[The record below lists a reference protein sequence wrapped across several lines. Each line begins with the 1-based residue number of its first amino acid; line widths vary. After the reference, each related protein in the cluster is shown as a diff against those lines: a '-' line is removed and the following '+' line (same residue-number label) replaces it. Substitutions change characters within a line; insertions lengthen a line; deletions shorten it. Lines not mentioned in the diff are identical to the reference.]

1 MASVV
6 FKLRNYK
13 TSSSSIYYR
22 FNNGRKLDITRK
34 LPFAIDPNKWS
45 KTRQQLICKNN
56 LKLQRNINNQ
66 LNNFKA
72 FLLEELALDISNN
85 IEISSNWV
93 KQKQRVF
100 FNPEKETKKPTHIL
114 FSDYLQQFTDIK
126 KIDSYKFTAL
136 KRWAIKTGNPRLEDV
151 NYYWIEKLI
160 ELKLSEG
167 FAESTINKDVQ
178 HIKRILKYAE
188 LNEVKINRNAFEIK
202 APTPNSISTYLNEN
216 ELDLIFKYKCKTKRL
231 ENVKRLFLVG
241 CTTGLRISDLMKVQ
255 NYRNNENY
263 IEITTQKT
271 KQSLAIPIEPRVK
284 EYIPTL
290 RGLSHPVFNRYL
302 KELCQLAKIN
312 SLTKGYIKDPKT
324 KKRILG
330 TYPKYKLISSHSMR
344 RSFASNLYGKV
355 PTVVIMSATGHTT
368 EKSFLTYIKKPQRHF
383 AEELRDFYNN

>member
-100 FNPEKETKKPTHIL
+100 FNPEKEIKKPTHIL

-188 LNEVKINRNAFEIK
+188 LNEIKINRNAFEIK

-312 SLTKGYIKDPKT
+312 SMTKGYIKDPKT

-330 TYPKYKLISSHSMR
+330 TYPKYKLISSHTMR
-344 RSFASNLYGKV
+344 RSFASNLYGKL
-355 PTVVIMSATGHTT
+355 PTVVIMAVTGHNT

-383 AEELRDFYNN
+383 AEELRDFYIN

>member
-22 FNNGRKLDITRK
+22 FNNGRKLDITKK
-34 LPFAIDPNKWS
+34 LPLAINPKIWS
-45 KTRQQLICKNN
+45 KTRQQLICKSNP
-56 LKLQRNINNQ
+56 KLQRNINNK

-72 FLLEELALDISNN
+72 FLLEELALDNSNN
-85 IEISSNWV
+85 IEISSSWV
-93 KQKQRVF
+93 KQKQHVF
-100 FNPEKETKKPTHIL
+100 FNPEQETKKQIPIL
-114 FSDYLQQFTDIK
+114 FSDYLQHFTDTK
-126 KIDSYKFTAL
+126 KIDSYKFNSI
-136 KRWAIKTGNPRLEDV
+136 KRWVIKMDNPRLDEV
-151 NYYWIEKLI
+151 NYNWIQMLI
-160 ELKLSEG
+160 EVKLAEG
-167 FAESTINKDVQ
+167 FAESTVNKDVQ

-202 APTPNSISTYLNEN
+202 APTPNSISTYLNED
-216 ELDLIFKYKCKTKRL
+216 ELDLIFKYQCKTKRL

-241 CTTGLRISDLMKVQ
+241 CTTGLRISDLMKVHK
-255 NYRNNENY
+255 YRNNENY

-271 KQSLAIPIEPRVK
+271 KQTLAIPIEPRVK

-312 SLTKGYIKDPKT
+312 TMTKGYIKDPKT
-324 KKRILG
+324 QKRILG
-330 TYPKYKLISSHSMR
+330 TYPKYRLISSHTMR

-355 PTVVIMSATGHTT
+355 PTVVIMAITGHTT

-383 AEELRDFYNN
+383 AEELKNFYNN